1 MYLIYIFLR
10 FLQHSFPKIPLIVP
24 NPMTLLQ
31 KETRKASNWEFQSP
45 SSWGSSGNRK
55 AVKNSYQIGHQ
66 QCCRISL
73 LFHTH

>member
-1 MYLIYIFLR
+1 MYLIYTFLR
-10 FLQHSFPKIPLIVP
+10 YLQHSFPKIPLIIP

-45 SSWGSSGNRK
+45 SSWGSSGNKK
-55 AVKNSYQIGHQ
+55 AVKNSHQIGHQ
-66 QCCRISL
+66 QCSHISL